1 MQEGTVPNDWKL
13 ANIVPLHKKGS
24 KSSPENYREISLT
37 SVVSKIMEKL
47 VRDKIME
54 HMEENN
60 IFTKHQHGFRKGYAC
75 ITQLIDVCDK
85 WTEELDNK
93 DCIDIVYLDF
103 QKAFDFVP
111 HQRLLTKLKGY
122 GLKGKLLT
130 WVDNFLKNRKQRVHV
145 DGALSDCADVTSGIP
160 QGSVV
165 GPTLF
170 LIYIN
175 DLPDVVHNFV
185 KLFADDAKLY
195 AVVNTVD
202 DAKTVQDDLSRID
215 NWSDIWQIR
224 FNYKKCNRMHLGK
237 EQQFSTY
244 FMTQNGEPTKINQVS
259 EQKDL
264 GVIIDNKLK
273 FIPHIQA
280 MVKKG

>member
-1 MQEGTVPNDWKL
+1 M
-13 ANIVPLHKKGS
+13 
-24 KSSPENYREISLT
+24 
-37 SVVSKIMEKL
+37 
-47 VRDKIME
+47 
-54 HMEENN
+54 
-60 IFTKHQHGFRKGYAC
+60 
-75 ITQLIDVCDK
+75 
-85 WTEELDNK
+85 
-93 DCIDIVYLDF
+93 
-103 QKAFDFVP
+103 AFDSVP

-122 GLKGKLLT
+122 GFKGKLLT
-130 WVDNFLKNRKQRVHV
+130 WVENFLQNRKQRVQV
-145 DGALSDCADVTSGIP
+145 DGSSSDWTDVTSSIP
-160 QGSVV
+160 QGSSL

-202 DAKTVQDDLSRID
+202 DAKTETVQDDISRID

-224 FNYKKCNRMHLGK
+224 FNYKKCNHMHRGK
-237 EQQFSTY
+237 EKEFSTY

-280 MVKKG
+280 MVKKGK

>member
-1 MQEGTVPNDWKL
+1 M
-13 ANIVPLHKKGS
+13 
-24 KSSPENYREISLT
+24 
-37 SVVSKIMEKL
+37 
-47 VRDKIME
+47 
-54 HMEENN
+54 
-60 IFTKHQHGFRKGYAC
+60 
-75 ITQLIDVCDK
+75 
-85 WTEELDNK
+85 
-93 DCIDIVYLDF
+93 
-103 QKAFDFVP
+103 
-111 HQRLLTKLKGY
+111 
-122 GLKGKLLT
+122 
-130 WVDNFLKNRKQRVHV
+130 
-145 DGALSDCADVTSGIP
+145 
-160 QGSVV
+160 
-165 GPTLF
+165 
-170 LIYIN
+170 
-175 DLPDVVHNFV
+175 VHNFV

-224 FNYKKCNRMHLGK
+224 LNYKKCNHMHLGK

-280 MVKKG
+280 MVKKANRNLGIIKITFSFI